1 MATDNGLIL
10 KEILEM
16 AKSGELPHKVSNR
29 VLLAA
34 IIQNTDK
41 ISTLSDKETDN
52 KQRIGSLDKLVKF
65 LSALMLALLGWTVFA
80 G

>member
-1 MATDNGLIL
+1 MATNNGLIL

-16 AKSGELPHKVSNR
+16 AKSGELPTKVSNR

-34 IIQNTDK
+34 ILQNTNS
-41 ISTLSDKETDN
+41 ISTLADRESTNEK
-52 KQRIGSLDKLVKF
+52 RIGSLDKLVKF
-65 LSALMLALLGWTVFA
+65 LSALMLALLGWTVS

>member
-1 MATDNGLIL
+1 MATSNGLIL

-16 AKSGELPHKVSNR
+16 AKSGELPTKVSNR

-34 IIQNTDK
+34 ILQNTNS
-41 ISTLSDKETDN
+41 ISTLADKESTN
-52 KQRIGSLDKLVKF
+52 EKRIGSLDKLVKF
-65 LSALMLALLGWTVFA
+65 LSALVLALLGWTVF